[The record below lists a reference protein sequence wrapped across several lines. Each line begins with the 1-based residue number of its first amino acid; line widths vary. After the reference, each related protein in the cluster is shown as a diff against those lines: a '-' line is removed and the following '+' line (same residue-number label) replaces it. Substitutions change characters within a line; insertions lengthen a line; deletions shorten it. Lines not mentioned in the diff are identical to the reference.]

1 MNPPFFSVVI
11 PLYNKQDYILKTL
24 RSVLDQSFT
33 DFEVII
39 VNDGS
44 TDSSFNLV
52 NKVND
57 SRLKVYNKNNEGVSV
72 ARNYGI
78 QKATTEWIAFLD
90 SDDEWEPNYLQNIYD
105 NIHEIPSGDV
115 FYTITRSIKKNC
127 VEQFVPL
134 DTDEASVIDYFD
146 FILTRNGQKMS
157 SSSTVVKKPCFE
169 QAGYFPA
176 GVKVGEDTDTW
187 IRLAWLYNVCFIP
200 KALVNVNWQASNS
213 NWQNTSDWDIIT
225 KTFKDW
231 KRLNKIPH
239 HKFTSSMR
247 FYQDYIIKENVQIA
261 LSGNRCRASIQLI
274 GNVNP
279 CYTDYTRFIKAII
292 HITIP
297 KSFIC
302 ALKKLVNI

>member
-1 MNPPFFSVVI
+1 MAKPFFSIVI
-11 PLYNKQDYILKTL
+11 PLYNKKDYILKTL
-24 RSVLDQSFT
+24 RSVLEQSFT

-44 TDSSFNLV
+44 TDSSLNLV
-52 NKVND
+52 NKIKD
-57 SRLKVYNKNNEGVSV
+57 FRLKVYNKNNEGVSV

-78 QKATTEWIAFLD
+78 QKSTSEWIAFLD
-90 SDDEWEPNYLQNIYD
+90 SDDEWEPQYLQNIYD
-105 NIHEIPSGDV
+105 SIRKIPTGDV
-115 FYTITRSIKKNC
+115 FFTITRSIKKNC
-127 VEQFVPL
+127 IEQFSPL
-134 DTDEASVIDYFD
+134 HTDKVSAIDYFD

-157 SSSTVVKKPCFE
+157 SSSTVVKKVCFE
-169 QAGYFPA
+169 KAGYFPP

-200 KALVNVNWQASNS
+200 KALVNVNWLASHS

-225 KTFKDW
+225 KTFKEW
-231 KRLNKIPH
+231 IKLNKIPS

-247 FYQDYIIKENVQIA
+247 FYQDYIIKENIQIA
-261 LSGNRCRASIQLI
+261 LSGNRCRALSQLI

-279 CYTDYTRFIKAII
+279 YYTDYTRFIKAII

-297 KSFIC
+297 RSAIC
-302 ALKKLVNI
+302 ALKKLVHI